1 MGAPPVLLAIM
12 ATLLAA
18 AVTLSIV
25 IPARRRA
32 KLAREAR
39 ERARRTPPQPPPHVS
54 ASVRMNDPGHA
65 YPADEI
71 DLWGH
76 WRAIMELRQA
86 GYRRSIEQVAAD
98 LRRIRAI
105 LPYDENSSAVHQ
117 FAHRIAYDQLLIEAC
132 TMLGVPHGLGDDM
145 IGPERELERLRAEAA
160 LEYAGLVL
168 TRPSQRAG

>member
-1 MGAPPVLLAIM
+1 MGAPPVLFVVV
-12 ATLLAA
+12 TTVLAA
-18 AVTLSIV
+18 AVALSFV

-32 KLAREAR
+32 RLAREAR
-39 ERARRTPPQPPPHVS
+39 ERARRTSPPPPEQVS

-65 YPADEI
+65 YPLDEI

-76 WRAIMELRQA
+76 WHAIMELRQA

-98 LRRIRAI
+98 LRRIHAI
-105 LPYDENSSAVHQ
+105 LPYDENASAVHQ

-132 TMLGVPHGLGDDM
+132 TMLGIPHGLGDDL
-145 IGPERELERLRAEAA
+145 IGPDRELERMRAEAS

-168 TRPSQRAG
+168 TRPSQRTP